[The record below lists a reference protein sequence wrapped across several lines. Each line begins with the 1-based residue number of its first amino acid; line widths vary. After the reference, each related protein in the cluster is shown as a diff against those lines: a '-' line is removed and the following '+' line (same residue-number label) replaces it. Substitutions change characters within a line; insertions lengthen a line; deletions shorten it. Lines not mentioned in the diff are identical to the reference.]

1 MTLERVRLAR
11 GSYEF
16 KTQECAVCF
25 VATHRFRVGCW
36 GRRSAARPRARR
48 DESTASGPPRDA
60 SAPDAR
66 GAASR
71 MRAVARGFVALEV
84 YAWLRFTLITVEYRR
99 YRRGPRAASQGAL
112 GSNSAVHHTRQSTP
126 RHARRPM
133 PPETASA
140 FDSADLPRDG
150 HSSLYLRSCSYLLF
164 VLWFGSGEGGRRS
177 ILASRLDTS
186 SSLFL

>member
-1 MTLERVRLAR
+1 VTLERVRLAR

-16 KTQECAVCF
+16 KTQECAVYF

-36 GRRSAARPRARR
+36 GRRSAARA
-48 DESTASGPPRDA
+48 SASGTEGREHHRSRPR
-60 SAPDAR
+60 R
-66 GAASR
+66 AASR

-112 GSNSAVHHTRQSTP
+112 GSNSAVHRTRHLDTP
-126 RHARRPM
+126 APMAM

>member
-1 MTLERVRLAR
+1 MSSRLKSARYVLWPHTGFVLAVGVAARRLGLGHGETRARAPPETRPGGARAR
-11 GSYEF
+11 GVE
-16 KTQECAVCF
+16 
-25 VATHRFRVGCW
+25 
-36 GRRSAARPRARR
+36 
-48 DESTASGPPRDA
+48 
-60 SAPDAR
+60 
-66 GAASR
+66 R